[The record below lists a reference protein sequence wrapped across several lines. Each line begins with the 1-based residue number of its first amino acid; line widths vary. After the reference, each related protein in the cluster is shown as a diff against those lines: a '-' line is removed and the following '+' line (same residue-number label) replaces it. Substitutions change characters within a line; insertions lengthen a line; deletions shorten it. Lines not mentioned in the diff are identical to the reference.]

1 MSLNAKIAEYKR
13 NFHSIY
19 YKDIAPVMREFEP
32 ERKKLLCKLISKL
45 IFMSISAIALIV
57 VSLIFK
63 IWYLLILPAVIILCG
78 VFDVSKSDRIFAR
91 RLKDV
96 VMRRL
101 ICSFENINWVP
112 NREVISELQLRASGI
127 FSDFTIREA
136 DDAFAGS
143 YRGVNFEISETVL
156 KENFNKRKDGFA
168 VPVFRGVVINFPMNK
183 TVKNTTIV
191 ASRGDLMILG
201 APVVLTIIPVLL
213 FIFFPHEPATV
224 KTLGLVLILWAAYL
238 LKIKSMKS
246 VNLEDPVFS
255 KKYKVYSSDQVESRY
270 LLTPAFMERL
280 NNIKTAFGVR
290 KIKCSFYNDKL
301 MFAIST
307 NKNVFEI
314 GSLFTPMESP
324 KQFEVFFNELASIL
338 MMIDYF
344 KLDEKTGM

>member
-1 MSLNAKIAEYKR
+1 MTQNTQIAEYKKS
-13 NFHSIY
+13 FHSIY
-19 YKDIAPVMREFEP
+19 HKEIAPVMREFES
-32 ERKKLLCKLISKL
+32 ERKKLLGKLIRKL
-45 IFMSISAIALIV
+45 VFMSISAIALIV
-57 VSLIFK
+57 VSLTFK
-63 IWYLLILPAVIILCG
+63 IWYLLLLPAVIIICC
-78 VFDVSKSDRIFAR
+78 VFDISKSDRIFAR
-91 RLKDV
+91 RLKDG

-101 ICSFENINWVP
+101 ICSFGDINWVP
-112 NREVISELQLRASGI
+112 NREVISELQLRSSGI

-136 DDAFAGS
+136 DDSFAGS

-168 VPVFRGVVINFPMNK
+168 VPVFKGVVINFPMNK

-201 APVVLTIIPVLL
+201 APIILTIIPVLL
-213 FIFFPHEPATV
+213 FVFFPNDPATI
-224 KTLGLVLILWAAYL
+224 KTLGLILILWAVYL

-246 VNLEDPVFS
+246 VKLEDPVFS

-314 GSLFTPMESP
+314 GSLFTSMESP
-324 KQFEVFFNELASIL
+324 KQFEIFFNELASIL

>member
-1 MSLNAKIAEYKR
+1 MIQNTQIAEYKKS
-13 NFHSIY
+13 FHSIY
-19 YKDIAPVMREFEP
+19 HKEIAPVMRKFEP
-32 ERKKLLCKLISKL
+32 ERKKLLGKLIHKL
-45 IFMSISAIALIV
+45 VFMSIFALVLIV
-57 VSLIFK
+57 VSFILK
-63 IWYLLILPAVIILCG
+63 IWYLLILPAVIIICCLL
-78 VFDVSKSDRIFAR
+78 DVSKSDRIFAR

-112 NREVISELQLRASGI
+112 NREVISEHQLRASGI

-213 FIFFPHEPATV
+213 FVFFPHEPATV